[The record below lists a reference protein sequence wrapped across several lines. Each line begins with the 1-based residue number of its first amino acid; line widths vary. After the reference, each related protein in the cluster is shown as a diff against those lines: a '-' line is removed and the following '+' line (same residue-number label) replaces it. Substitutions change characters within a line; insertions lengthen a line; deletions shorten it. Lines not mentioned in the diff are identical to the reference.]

1 MPGFVPQE
9 SAPSGGEHIGN
20 GSAGG
25 PGGSEGNEINFHPL
39 LIALLKKISDA
50 SKGRCFWTFA
60 MNVSQIYD
68 ADEAEPVEMKLD
80 IETKGPTKAA

>member
-1 MPGFVPQE
+1 M
-9 SAPSGGEHIGN
+9 
-20 GSAGG
+20 
-25 PGGSEGNEINFHPL
+25 